1 MNNRNLSEE
10 SILLNG
16 DAKSIQSL
24 FNKVMEGFD
33 VYNMVMNSE
42 PMEDGFY
49 HTLYAPGYD
58 ENGVGEIV
66 AQCK

>member
-1 MNNRNLSEE
+1 MKVGEE

-24 FNKVMEGFD
+24 YDKVMEGFD
-33 VYNMVMNSE
+33 GNSIVMTSE

-58 ENGVGEIV
+58 EIGVGDIV
-66 AQCK
+66 AQSK

>member
-1 MNNRNLSEE
+1 MNVGEE

-16 DAKSIQSL
+16 DAKSIKAL
-24 FNKVMEGFD
+24 YDRVMEGFD
-33 VYNMVMNSE
+33 AHSMVMASE
-42 PMEDGFY
+42 PMEDEFY

>member
-1 MNNRNLSEE
+1 MKVSEE

-16 DAKSIQSL
+16 DEKSIKSL
-24 FNKVMEGFD
+24 YDKVMDGFD
-33 VYNMVMNSE
+33 AHSMVITSE
-42 PMEDGFY
+42 TMEDGFY

-58 ENGVGEIV
+58 EIGVGEIV

>member
-1 MNNRNLSEE
+1 MKEGKE

-24 FNKVMEGFD
+24 YDKVMEGFD
-33 VYNMVMNSE
+33 RNSMTMTSELMV
-42 PMEDGFY
+42 DGSY

-58 ENGVGEIV
+58 EFGVGEIV
-66 AQCK
+66 ARCK

>member
-1 MNNRNLSEE
+1 MKKSEE
-10 SILLNG
+10 AILLNG

-24 FNKVMEGFD
+24 YDKVMEGFD
-33 VYNMVMNSE
+33 GNSITMTSE

-58 ENGVGEIV
+58 EIGVGEIV
-66 AQCK
+66 ARCK